1 MLKDL
6 ALRLN
11 KKITD
16 LGVKIEE
23 EDLFTTKKNEEMLM
37 ITKLYAFKIEENLRS
52 VLGKMLEPIVVL
64 QDFS

>member
-1 MLKDL
+1 M
-6 ALRLN
+6 ASRLN

-16 LGVKIEE
+16 LGVTIEE

-37 ITKLYAFKIEENLRS
+37 ITKLYAFKIEENMRT
-52 VLGKMLEPIVVL
+52 VLGNMLEPSVVL

>member
-1 MLKDL
+1 L
-6 ALRLN
+6 ASRLN

-16 LGVKIEE
+16 LGVTIEE

-37 ITKLYAFKIEENLRS
+37 ITKLYAFKIEENMRT
-52 VLGKMLEPIVVL
+52 VLGNMLEPIVVL

>member
-1 MLKDL
+1 M
-6 ALRLN
+6 ASRLN

-16 LGVKIEE
+16 LGVTIEE

-37 ITKLYAFKIEENLRS
+37 ITKLYAFKIEENMRT
-52 VLGKMLEPIVVL
+52 VLGNMLEPIVVL